1 MEYTINIPR
10 IGKME
15 SIISGQD
22 EQEKLQAEGGFKN
35 SLKNVEVFKKDFILG
50 RKRNINKSLEA
61 KGRICG

>member
-1 MEYTINIPR
+1 
-10 IGKME
+10 ME

-35 SLKNVEVFKKDFILG
+35 SLKNVEVFKKDFILR